1 MENRYQLTSEEI
13 NKILCRSPRSL
24 SASPAEQGLGAQQI
38 KKYFYDFIYYM
49 AQLLNTHLG
58 SVGKDVTALD
68 TGLVALQEALTESI
82 ADSVLD
88 HATDANAH
96 EDIRESLAEAVH
108 LANVAYNL
116 ASGKSKVYVNT
127 SFQMAL
133 FELQNE
139 ELHQGDFIMVID
151 KSTPDFVVL
160 DYVGS
165 DTDVTEVDFEDVI
178 NNSLPAPK
186 VGEMFRLKGFDR
198 VLLAIESGIDAETL
212 STKDDLSTALSTFG
226 QYRVVR
232 DVTLAEDT
240 QFLEVTQDTDGV
252 NLNLKKFI
260 VLLLGKCVNTSGGA
274 LKIDGNDG
282 SRYFCYLGTTLSNTT
297 QKGFWLSAE
306 RLEIDENVDNLT
318 MWRSIYPKTSL
329 GNFMA
334 DGSFY
339 AQGLDANNADIRSD
353 FSAVDTS
360 NTIKKLRIGYH
371 TDANAL
377 AAGTRILVLGVDNE

>member
-49 AQLLNTHLG
+49 AQLLNMHLG

-96 EDIRESLAEAVH
+96 ADIRESLAEAVH

-139 ELHQGDFIMVID
+139 DLHQGDFIMVID

-160 DYVGS
+160 DYVGA

-178 NNSLPAPK
+178 NNSLPAPQ

-198 VLLAIESGIDAETL
+198 VLLAIESGIDASNFATKEQFGET
-212 STKDDLSTALSTFG
+212 DQA
-226 QYRVVR
+226 
-232 DVTLAEDT
+232 
-240 QFLEVTQDTDGV
+240 
-252 NLNLKKFI
+252 
-260 VLLLGKCVNTSGGA
+260 
-274 LKIDGNDG
+274 
-282 SRYFCYLGTTLSNTT
+282 
-297 QKGFWLSAE
+297 
-306 RLEIDENVDNLT
+306 
-318 MWRSIYPKTSL
+318 
-329 GNFMA
+329 
-334 DGSFY
+334 
-339 AQGLDANNADIRSD
+339 LDAIIAIQNS
-353 FSAVDTS
+353 
-360 NTIKKLRIGYH
+360 LIG
-371 TDANAL
+371 
-377 AAGTRILVLGVDNE
+377 GEIV

>member
-49 AQLLNTHLG
+49 AQLLNMHLG
-58 SVGKDVTALD
+58 AVGKDVTALD
-68 TGLVALQEALTESI
+68 TGLVALQEALTEAI
-82 ADSVLD
+82 IDSVEG
-88 HATDANAH
+88 HASDTDAHA
-96 EDIRESLAEAVH
+96 DIRESLAEAVH

-160 DYVGS
+160 DYVGA

-178 NNSLPAPK
+178 NNSLPAPQ

-198 VLLAIESGIDAETL
+198 VLLAIESGIDASNFATKEQFGET
-212 STKDDLSTALSTFG
+212 DQA
-226 QYRVVR
+226 
-232 DVTLAEDT
+232 
-240 QFLEVTQDTDGV
+240 
-252 NLNLKKFI
+252 
-260 VLLLGKCVNTSGGA
+260 
-274 LKIDGNDG
+274 
-282 SRYFCYLGTTLSNTT
+282 
-297 QKGFWLSAE
+297 
-306 RLEIDENVDNLT
+306 
-318 MWRSIYPKTSL
+318 
-329 GNFMA
+329 
-334 DGSFY
+334 
-339 AQGLDANNADIRSD
+339 LDAII
-353 FSAVDTS
+353 
-360 NTIKKLRIGYH
+360 TIQNSLIG
-371 TDANAL
+371 
-377 AAGTRILVLGVDNE
+377 GEIV

>member
-24 SASPAEQGLGAQQI
+24 STSPAEQGLGAQQI

-49 AQLLNTHLG
+49 AQLLNMHLG

-82 ADSVLD
+82 ADSIWD
-88 HATDANAH
+88 HATAADAHA
-96 EDIRESLAEAVH
+96 DIRESLAEAVH

-160 DYVGS
+160 DYVGA

-260 VLLLGKCVNTSGGA
+260 VLLVGKCVNASSGA
-274 LKIDGNDG
+274 FKVDGNDG
-282 SRYFCYLGTTLSNTT
+282 SQYFCYLGTTLSNTT

-306 RLEIDENVDNLT
+306 RLEIGENVDNLA
-318 MWRSIYPKTSL
+318 MWRSMYPKTSL
-329 GNFMA
+329 GNFRA

>member
-1 MENRYQLTSEEI
+1 MENRYQLTGEEI

-49 AQLLNTHLG
+49 AQLLNMHLG
-58 SVGKDVTALD
+58 SVGRDVTALD

-88 HATDANAH
+88 HATDTDAH
-96 EDIRESLAEAVH
+96 ADIRESLAEAVH

-160 DYVGS
+160 DYVGA
-165 DTDVTEVDFEDVI
+165 DTDVTEVDFENVI
-178 NNSLPAPK
+178 NNSLPAPQ

-198 VLLAIESGIDAETL
+198 VLLAIESGIDTGDFA
-212 STKDDLSTALSTFG
+212 TKDDLNALSDEFS
-226 QYRVVR
+226 QV
-232 DVTLAEDT
+232 L
-240 QFLEVTQDTDGV
+240 TDLH
-252 NLNLKKFI
+252 NYAMSLK
-260 VLLLGKCVNTSGGA
+260 GGEA
-274 LKIDGNDG
+274 
-282 SRYFCYLGTTLSNTT
+282 
-297 QKGFWLSAE
+297 
-306 RLEIDENVDNLT
+306 
-318 MWRSIYPKTSL
+318 
-329 GNFMA
+329 
-334 DGSFY
+334 
-339 AQGLDANNADIRSD
+339 
-353 FSAVDTS
+353 
-360 NTIKKLRIGYH
+360 
-371 TDANAL
+371 
-377 AAGTRILVLGVDNE
+377 

>member
-49 AQLLNTHLG
+49 AQLLNMHLG

-160 DYVGS
+160 DYVGA

-178 NNSLPAPK
+178 NNSLPAPQ

-252 NLNLKKFI
+252 DLNLKKFF
-260 VLLLGKCVNTSGGA
+260 VLLLGKCVNASSGA
-274 LKIDGNDG
+274 FKVDGNDG
-282 SRYFCYLGTTLSNTT
+282 SQYFCYLGNTLTTTL
-297 QKGFWLSAE
+297 KGFWLSAE
-306 RLEIDENVDNLT
+306 RLEIGENVDNLA
-318 MWRSIYPKTSL
+318 MWRSMYPKTSL
-329 GNFMA
+329 GNFRA
-334 DGSFY
+334 GGSFY
-339 AQGLDANNADIRSD
+339 AQGLATNNADIGSD

-377 AAGTRILVLGVDNE
+377 TAGTRILVLGVDDE

>member
-24 SASPAEQGLGAQQI
+24 STSPAEQGLGAQQI

-49 AQLLNTHLG
+49 AQLLNMHLG

-88 HATDANAH
+88 HATDAGAH
-96 EDIRESLAEAVH
+96 ADIRESLAEAVH

-160 DYVGS
+160 DYVS
-165 DTDVTEVDFEDVI
+165 ADTDVTEVDFEDVI
-178 NNSLPAPK
+178 NNSLPSPQ
-186 VGEMFRLKGFDR
+186 VGEMFRLKGLKK
-198 VLLAIESGIDAETL
+198 VLLAIESGIDASNFATKEQFGET
-212 STKDDLSTALSTFG
+212 DQA
-226 QYRVVR
+226 
-232 DVTLAEDT
+232 
-240 QFLEVTQDTDGV
+240 
-252 NLNLKKFI
+252 
-260 VLLLGKCVNTSGGA
+260 
-274 LKIDGNDG
+274 
-282 SRYFCYLGTTLSNTT
+282 
-297 QKGFWLSAE
+297 
-306 RLEIDENVDNLT
+306 
-318 MWRSIYPKTSL
+318 
-329 GNFMA
+329 
-334 DGSFY
+334 
-339 AQGLDANNADIRSD
+339 LDAIIAIQNS
-353 FSAVDTS
+353 
-360 NTIKKLRIGYH
+360 LIG
-371 TDANAL
+371 
-377 AAGTRILVLGVDNE
+377 GESV

>member
-49 AQLLNTHLG
+49 AQLLNMHLG

-96 EDIRESLAEAVH
+96 ADIRESLAEAVH

-160 DYVGS
+160 DYVGA

-178 NNSLPAPK
+178 NSSLPAPQ
-186 VGEMFRLKGFDR
+186 VGEMFRLKGLKK
-198 VLLAIESGIDAETL
+198 VLLAIESGIDASNFATKEQFGET
-212 STKDDLSTALSTFG
+212 DQA
-226 QYRVVR
+226 
-232 DVTLAEDT
+232 
-240 QFLEVTQDTDGV
+240 
-252 NLNLKKFI
+252 
-260 VLLLGKCVNTSGGA
+260 
-274 LKIDGNDG
+274 
-282 SRYFCYLGTTLSNTT
+282 
-297 QKGFWLSAE
+297 
-306 RLEIDENVDNLT
+306 
-318 MWRSIYPKTSL
+318 
-329 GNFMA
+329 
-334 DGSFY
+334 
-339 AQGLDANNADIRSD
+339 LDAIIAIQNS
-353 FSAVDTS
+353 
-360 NTIKKLRIGYH
+360 LIGG
-371 TDANAL
+371 DA
-377 AAGTRILVLGVDNE
+377 